1 MIMRATVER
10 SSPQPD
16 DPWGRPGPPVYA
28 VIEEDVPCRAWSK
41 SRRELRNDGKQVA
54 VEDLRAIFPGTS
66 DVAEEDRLTIE
77 DRRGTVVFGGPVAVE
92 TVVQRG
98 LYAPTGHL
106 ELMLTRH
113 TAALAPEV
121 T

>member
-1 MIMRATVER
+1 
-10 SSPQPD
+10 
-16 DPWGRPGPPVYA
+16 
-28 VIEEDVPCRAWSK
+28 
-41 SRRELRNDGKQVA
+41 
-54 VEDLRAIFPGTS
+54 
-66 DVAEEDRLTIE
+66 VAEEDRLTIE